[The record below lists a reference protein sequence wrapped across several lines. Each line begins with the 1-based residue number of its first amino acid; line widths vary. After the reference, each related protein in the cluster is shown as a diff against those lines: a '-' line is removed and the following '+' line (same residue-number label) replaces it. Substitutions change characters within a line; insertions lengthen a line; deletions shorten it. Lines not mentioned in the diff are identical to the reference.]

1 MSTRPYVPVFR
12 SYYEVAKGLPPAERL
27 SFLDA
32 LLAYAFDE
40 EGFPSD
46 LPPVVKNYLTLI
58 QPTIDSTADHFRAS
72 SAGGKKSAEIRGKKG
87 RN

>member
-1 MSTRPYVPVFR
+1 MSDRPYVPVFR

-32 LLAYAFDE
+32 LLAYAFDGTE
-40 EGFPSD
+40 FPSD
-46 LPPVVKNYLTLI
+46 LPPVVRNYLTLI

-72 SAGGKKSAEIRGKKG
+72 SEGGKKSGETRRKKS